1 MATSFIAGRLLDF
14 PSPDSNFFPAIAAC
28 ALVFFDELLAM
39 SPVSYMAAPKMLIQ
53 NKSPVARYASAK
65 NAGG

>member
-28 ALVFFDELLAM
+28 ALVFFDELRAM
-39 SPVSYMAAPKMLIQ
+39 SPVSYAGT
-53 NKSPVARYASAK
+53 K
-65 NAGG
+65 NAH